1 MSFLRTSFIAFL
13 CLSATPLWGQSEI
26 GGATLNG
33 TVTDPSGAVIS
44 GSKVTVKSPATGLV
58 RSTESTGAGLYS
70 FSHLPVNLYD
80 VTFEAKGFKTS
91 LQKDV
96 TFSVGASVTLD
107 VQLAIGSSSET
118 VNVDAD
124 VPVVETTRSSSSTA
138 VSARAVADLPVNGRN
153 FIDFTA
159 LTPGV
164 VKDPTR
170 GGDLSFGGQRGPAN
184 SLLVDGADSNNLFYA
199 QATGRTGFRPYAF
212 SQDAVQEFQVNAN
225 SFPAE
230 VGRAGGGAINVIT
243 KSGTNQYHG
252 SAFEFF
258 RDKGLNANT
267 FINNSRGARKSPYH
281 FNQFGGS
288 FGGPIVKDKLFFFV
302 NYDGQRN
309 TSSQVLAPT
318 TLPTADQL
326 PSFSKY
332 LAPYQLGLNNNV
344 ALAKVDWNASERDRL
359 SVRYNLSRYTGV
371 NQENAGIAS
380 AQEHT
385 GSNEVNTD
393 NVAAVYTRTL
403 GASTVWETRFN
414 YLADAEPGHANTKG
428 PEVAILNG
436 ISFGQNNFSPR
447 YTNTKAYQPTSNVT
461 LVKGRHTFKS
471 GFDFNFARADNYF
484 PGNFAGS
491 YTFPSYSAFLAGTPS
506 KFVQGFSSIGT
517 TAPVSHPDVNEWAAF
532 AQDTWRVND
541 RLTLNL
547 GIRYD
552 YFAYRQPTTLNSNA
566 QLSAAGLM
574 TNKIATDPANFGP
587 RFGFA
592 YRVTKDD
599 RVVVRGGYGIYF
611 ERTAGLLLSTAILQ
625 NGVDVLTYSLIK
637 SLPTYP
643 NILTTAPGPSAPP
656 DIYVMDPNFK
666 SPRTQQFSL
675 QTEIKLSSNSSVTIG
690 YLGVNGTHLTRTRDI
705 NLYPETA
712 LAGTLCATPAGCTA
726 LTGSKLAYY
735 RHNGAGGL
743 VRPNSAF
750 GRVSIFDS
758 GANSIYHGGFVQYT
772 HRFATNFQVLTSYTY
787 SKVIDTRPD
796 NTSVVS
802 GNGGDDA
809 KVAQDTLRP
818 NNDRGPGDGD
828 LRHKF
833 VFSGVW
839 DLNYAKSLSNPVARA
854 VLNNWQLSLITQAQS
869 GRPYNALVSGD
880 PNGDANNG
888 NDRVPGVGR
897 NTLRGPWYVAPD
909 VRLSRDIP
917 LFRESVRLRLLGEA
931 FNFVNRSNFSSV
943 QNTEYRFSGGTFTP
957 LANFLVR
964 TANFDPRIIQ
974 LAAKFTF

>member
-1 MSFLRTSFIAFL
+1 MRLTRILLFFLTCLPASF
-13 CLSATPLWGQSEI
+13 LWGQSEI
-26 GGATLNG
+26 GGASLNG
-33 TVTDPSGAVIS
+33 TVTDPSGAVIA
-44 GSKVTVKSPATGLV
+44 GSKVTVRSPATGFV
-58 RSTESTGAGLYS
+58 RTVETTGAGLYS
-70 FSHLPVNLYD
+70 FSHLPVNTYD
-80 VTFEAKGFKTS
+80 VTVEAGGFKT
-91 LQKDV
+91 LARKDV
-96 TFSVGASVTLD
+96 ALTVGASVTLD
-107 VQLAIGSSSET
+107 VQLTIGSTSET
-118 VNVDAD
+118 VNIDAD

-138 VSARAVADLPVNGRN
+138 VSQKAVADLPVNGRN

-164 VKDPTR
+164 VKDPAR
-170 GGDLSFGGQRGPAN
+170 SGDLSFAGQRGPAN

-252 SAFEFF
+252 SAFEFY
-258 RDKGLNANT
+258 RDKGMNANT
-267 FINNSRGARKSPYH
+267 FINNSKGAPKNPYH

-288 FGGPIVKDKLFFFV
+288 FGGPIVKDKLFFFA

-309 TSSQVLAPT
+309 TSSQVLAPA
-318 TLPTADQL
+318 TLPTAAQM
-326 PSFSKY
+326 PSFAKY
-332 LAPYQLGLNNNV
+332 LAPYQLGLNNKV
-344 ALAKVDWNASERDRL
+344 GLIKVDWNATERDRL

-371 NQENAGIAS
+371 NQENAGLSS

-385 GSNEVNTD
+385 GNNEVNTD

-414 YLADAEPGHANTKG
+414 YVADAEPGYANTKG

-436 ISFGQNNFSPR
+436 ITFGQNNFSPR

-461 LVKGRHTFKS
+461 LVKGRHTFKT

-491 YTFPSYSAFLAGTPS
+491 YTFPSYAAFLANTPS
-506 KFVQGFSSIGT
+506 KFVQGFSGTGT
-517 TAPVSHPDVNEWAAF
+517 TAPTSHPDVNEWAAF
-532 AQDTWRVND
+532 AQDAWRVND

-566 QLSAAGLM
+566 QLTAAGLL

-587 RFGFA
+587 RAGFA
-592 YRVTKDD
+592 YRLTKDD
-599 RVVVRGGYGIYF
+599 RVVLRGGYGIYF

-625 NGVDVLTYSLIK
+625 NGVDVLTYTLTSG
-637 SLPTYP
+637 LPTYP
-643 NILTTAPGPSAPP
+643 NILTTAPGASAPP

-675 QTEIKLSSNSSVTIG
+675 QTEIKVSNASSITIG

-705 NLYPETA
+705 NLFPELPVT
-712 LAGTLCATPAGCTA
+712 GYLCASPAGCTPQTGTA
-726 LTGSKLAYY
+726 LSYY
-735 RHNGAGGL
+735 RHAGAGSI

-750 GRVSIFDS
+750 GRISIFDS
-758 GANSIYHGGFVQYT
+758 GANSIYHGGFVQYS

-809 KVAQDTLRP
+809 KVAQDTLLP

-839 DLNYAKSLSNPVARA
+839 DLNYAKSLKNPVARA
-854 VLNNWQLSLITQAQS
+854 VLNNWQISLITQAQS

-909 VRLSRDIP
+909 VRLSREIP

-931 FNFVNRSNFSSV
+931 FNFVNRSNFSNI
-943 QNTEYRFSGGTFTP
+943 QNTQYKFSGGTFTP
-957 LANFLVR
+957 LSNFLAR
-964 TANFDPRIIQ
+964 NASFDPRILQ
-974 LAAKFTF
+974 LAAKITF

>member
-1 MSFLRTSFIAFL
+1 M
-13 CLSATPLWGQSEI
+13 LWGQSEI
-26 GGATLNG
+26 GGATING
-33 TVTDPSGAVIS
+33 SVTDPSGAVIS
-44 GSKVTVKSPATGLV
+44 GSKVTLKSSATGLV

-70 FSHLPVNLYD
+70 FSHLPVSVYD
-80 VTFEAKGFKTS
+80 VTVEAKGFKTS
-91 LQKDV
+91 VRNDV
-96 TFSVGASVTLD
+96 TLSVGASVTLD
-107 VQLAIGSSSET
+107 IQLTLGSTSET
-118 VNVDAD
+118 VNVSAD
-124 VPVVETTRSSSSTA
+124 VPVVEATRSSSSTT
-138 VSARAVADLPVNGRN
+138 VSSRAVADLPVNGRN

-164 VKDPTR
+164 IKDPTR
-170 GGDLSFGGQRGPAN
+170 GGDLSFAGQRGPAN

-252 SAFEFF
+252 SAFEFY

-267 FINNSRGARKSPYH
+267 FINNSRGTKKTPYH
-281 FNQFGGS
+281 YNQFGGS

-326 PSFSKY
+326 SVFAKY
-332 LAPYQLGLNNNV
+332 LTPYQLGLNNNV
-344 ALAKVDWNASERDRL
+344 ALAKVDWNATDRDRL
-359 SVRYNLSRYTGV
+359 SVRYNMSRYTGV
-371 NQENAGIAS
+371 NQENFGLSS

-385 GSNEVNTD
+385 GNNEVNTD
-393 NVAAVYTRTL
+393 NLAAVYTRTI

-414 YLADAEPGHANTKG
+414 YVADAEPGYANAKA
-428 PEVAILNG
+428 PEVVILNG
-436 ISFGQNNFSPR
+436 ITFGQNNFSPR

-461 LVKGRHTFKS
+461 LVKGRHTLKA

-491 YTFPSYSAFLAGTPS
+491 YTFPSYSAFIAGTPS
-506 KFVQGFSSIGT
+506 KFVQGFSGAGT
-517 TAPVSHPDVNEWAAF
+517 TAPTSHPDVNEWALF
-532 AQDTWRVND
+532 VQDTYRVND

-547 GIRYD
+547 GLRYD

-566 QLSAAGLM
+566 QLTASGLS
-574 TNKIATDPANFGP
+574 TNKIATDPSNIGP

-625 NGVDVLTYSLIK
+625 NGVDVLTYTLTK
-637 SLPTYP
+637 NLPAYP
-643 NILTTAPGPSAPP
+643 NILTAAPGASAPP
-656 DIYVMDPNFK
+656 DIYVVDPNFK
-666 SPRTQQFSL
+666 TPRTQQFSL
-675 QTEIKLSSNSSVTIG
+675 QAEIRVSNNSSVTVG

-705 NLYPETA
+705 NLFPELPVT
-712 LAGTLCATPAGCTA
+712 GGLCASAAGCFFNV
-726 LTGSKLAYY
+726 SPIAYY
-735 RHNGAGGL
+735 RHNGAGAAA
-743 VRPNSAF
+743 RPNATF
-750 GRVSIFDS
+750 GRISIFDS
-758 GANSIYHGGFVQYT
+758 GANSLYHGGFVQYM
-772 HRFATNFQVLTSYTY
+772 HRFATNFQVLSSYTY
-787 SKVIDTRPD
+787 SKVIDTRPA

-802 GNGGDDA
+802 GNAGDDA
-809 KVAQDTLRP
+809 KVAQDTLQP
-818 NNDRGPGDGD
+818 NYDRGPGDGD
-828 LRHKF
+828 IRHKF

-854 VLNNWQLSLITQAQS
+854 ILNNWQLSLITQAQS

-897 NTLRGPWYVAPD
+897 NTVRGPWFVTPD

-917 LFRESVRLRLLGEA
+917 LFRENVRLRLLGEA
-931 FNFVNRSNFSSV
+931 FNFVNRANFSTI
-943 QNTEYRFSGGTFTP
+943 QNTEYKFSSGTFTP
-957 LANFLVR
+957 LSNFLAR

-974 LAAKFTF
+974 LAAKITF